1 MRVVERELQGK
12 ITSAEAEIQ
21 LIKQMRGEASNSDD
35 SVSQSEDQKR
45 IDENPTEAA

>member
-12 ITSAEAEIQ
+12 VTSAEAEIQ
-21 LIKQMRGEASNSDD
+21 LIKQMRGEDASED